1 MGKDCKKKCKPN
13 QKCDKTTG
21 KCVMKDDRCS
31 QFKQA
36 PYVNPAT
43 GNKISKD
50 GRVYRELVKE
60 CGKPDFVFNPFIK
73 QHVPT
78 YSEGNCG
85 PDRAGVLFSDIG
97 SSKLSYP
104 TTYDYLVKYCDV
116 LPLESIKNILGPVS
130 YREYKLGNDINIC
143 LFGERH
149 KIIKDCDNIKDSL
162 PFAGFLNSLLSQ
174 KYRRFYDFFV
184 ELPYKKYFSPSI
196 QYPLDDMVNMNL
208 IINSFFRY
216 FPDDI
221 YTIPS
226 YEYKHK
232 NMRIH
237 YIDYRMN
244 NSLPSNSVK
253 YSIPNKEREKLITME
268 NYEKERAV
276 VLKFLRTDRKLNKQI
291 RESYIPAERFITF
304 YEDQITALDTYLKT
318 QKLDALV
325 FMDLFAI
332 VMDVYALAR
341 MFRTFAENKN
351 MPSTPDNIIVYVGS
365 VHATNYDN
373 FLMNYLKAKK
383 TIEIP
388 FSKTTSCL
396 HFSEEN
402 KRKSILF

>member
-1 MGKDCKKKCKPN
+1 
-13 QKCDKTTG
+13 
-21 KCVMKDDRCS
+21 
-31 QFKQA
+31 
-36 PYVNPAT
+36 
-43 GNKISKD
+43 
-50 GRVYRELVKE
+50 
-60 CGKPDFVFNPFIK
+60 
-73 QHVPT
+73 
-78 YSEGNCG
+78 
-85 PDRAGVLFSDIG
+85 
-97 SSKLSYP
+97 
-104 TTYDYLVKYCDV
+104 
-116 LPLESIKNILGPVS
+116 
-130 YREYKLGNDINIC
+130 
-143 LFGERH
+143 
-149 KIIKDCDNIKDSL
+149 
-162 PFAGFLNSLLSQ
+162 
-174 KYRRFYDFFV
+174 
-184 ELPYKKYFSPSI
+184 
-196 QYPLDDMVNMNL
+196 
-208 IINSFFRY
+208 
-216 FPDDI
+216 
-221 YTIPS
+221 
-226 YEYKHK
+226 
-232 NMRIH
+232 
-237 YIDYRMN
+237 MN

-341 MFRTFAENKN
+341 MFRTFAENPV

-373 FLMNYLKAKK
+373 FLINYLKAKK